1 MLSPMH
7 SGKWT
12 ELNCLVQFP
21 AVHWTGDD
29 LYYSRWNWQSSQVLH
44 NRTKFSWIG
53 RKEINHRT
61 KMSDKRWPYCRRFS
75 SVTKPSPVIT
85 TSRRLRKA
93 IDHRTKMSDEQR
105 WPCRRRFSSV
115 MKPSPVITASHR
127 FSAQWKTELNWT
139 ERPSSVQFSFPQV
152 HWALGYMLESPIP
165 QIRLHTGSCVSQI

>member
-105 WPCRRRFSSV
+105 WPCSRRFSSV
-115 MKPSPVITASHR
+115 TKPSPVIKTSRRLRKAINHRKENERRTAMTLSPPVLVCHEAVASHH
-127 FSAQWKTELNWT
+127 
-139 ERPSSVQFSFPQV
+139 SS
-152 HWALGYMLESPIP
+152 SPV
-165 QIRLHTGSCVSQI
+165 TKSN